1 MRTSNGTA
9 DVPAWRR
16 GRWRVLAVSLAVA
29 LIVAALI
36 VLVVG
41 SGGRGPQRTARAS
54 GQQPAP
60 HSTPASN
67 RACQVSGSDPSMPTA
82 PPSDFAWKNVGALLV
97 PTSKTYGPTRY
108 AGAVWS
114 CYSHT
119 PMGAVMAAYGIFS
132 TLAGPGWRAVA
143 EQEVAPGPGRQAFID
158 AGLSQSYQP
167 LSSQDAAQPAGF
179 TVVSY
184 TPAQATIETLSDSGN
199 GLFQTEQLTVTWQ
212 DGDWKLVLTPQGTVG
227 PDPQVVS
234 SDSGFVL
241 WGQ

>member
-1 MRTSNGTA
+1 MRTSNGIA
-9 DVPAWRR
+9 EAPAWRQN
-16 GRWRVLAVSLAVA
+16 RWRILAASLVVA

-36 VLVVG
+36 VLVMG
-41 SGGRGPQRTARAS
+41 SGERGPQRAARAS
-54 GQQPAP
+54 GQQPTSR
-60 HSTPASN
+60 STPASN
-67 RACQVSGSDPSMPTA
+67 RACRASGSDPSIPDA

-97 PTSKTYGPTRY
+97 PTSRTYGPARY
-108 AGAVWS
+108 AGPVWS

-119 PMGAVMAAYGIFS
+119 PMGAVMAAYGIFG

-143 EQEVAPGPGRQAFID
+143 EQEIAPGRGRQAFID
-158 AGLSQSYQP
+158 AGLNQSYRP
-167 LSSQDAAQPAGF
+167 LSSQEAAQPAGF

-184 TPAQATIETLSDSGN
+184 TAAQATIETLSDSGN